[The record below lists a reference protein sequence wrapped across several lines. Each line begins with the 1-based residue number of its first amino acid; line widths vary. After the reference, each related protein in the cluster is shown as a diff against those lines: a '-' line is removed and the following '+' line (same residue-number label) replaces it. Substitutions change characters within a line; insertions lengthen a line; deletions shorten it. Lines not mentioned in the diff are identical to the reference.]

1 MAFKLAADD
10 EEEENKEGA
19 AEAGEESKN
28 FMQLL
33 NNNQD
38 RPSDSFITT
47 SPFPSIVPA
56 RTISLNQ
63 PSNIVDEPD
72 MMENTQ
78 EFSIPLDDEEKNKIA
93 AEIAELDQAAL
104 AA

>member
-1 MAFKLAADD
+1 
-10 EEEENKEGA
+10 
-19 AEAGEESKN
+19 
-28 FMQLL
+28 
-33 NNNQD
+33 
-38 RPSDSFITT
+38 
-47 SPFPSIVPA
+47 
-56 RTISLNQ
+56 
-63 PSNIVDEPD
+63 